1 MEERKDSE
9 TKDDGIDAEET
20 DDESPEKKPKTDTEE
35 PFLIEKFINVLDKGG
50 DLLEELRKFVGAADS
65 FASGEST
72 VDAVKQFLDGT
83 NANFQGVMSLLD
95 GVKPGAVMHTAVY
108 NVLERLFSR
117 LPEDFQ
123 QHVNTALVSAQQMLQ
138 KHSRLLHQ
146 SLNRTANY
154 SHVRAT
160 MRLLTSIVTL
170 GPEGA
175 RYVTSVINFETVDL
189 TPWFN
194 TRSRKDPEDVRTST
208 IFFLMSI
215 LVVGSNSVA
224 RQVLQAKGLINSIFP
239 GLLYDRA
246 PFIRSFLSTFQSK
259 VVESLSFTKTLKVK
273 MLNDKSLKYV
283 VQLLTWKGPKP
294 WTLSGKW
301 NKYKAQRETDKED
314 PEAVLEAS
322 KEDVEVV
329 RSTAFKFLISVCC
342 SSKYGVLFRD
352 PRLGQSRQNTNFVI
366 TSTLLTMEHPYN
378 HDLCSSF
385 VVKVM
390 KAAPDQ
396 IGHYLHGWQP
406 ILMYSTA
413 GTAQKLIDLFTR
425 VVEVQDLNATLWATN
440 EKVPERI
447 CRLVVYFALLRLVH
461 GVGEAQSIQNESKAF
476 PLQLSYL
483 RFVAASLQLVKAAC
497 DHIRGLQ
504 CPVSVGLKG
513 KLLRLIRQDV
523 WKNVPPTTSLVA
535 RYKEAVQM
543 ASPQGKGE
551 PPKKKKAAFHSDCS
565 AYCATILDV
574 LDLYRGFS
582 QDSDDHYN
590 WKMLSEL
597 AGIKTGALDSPAE
610 GLCLQ
615 LRAIGLILECCP
627 NSEALMTSSQ
637 VATEPAK
644 AEEAENEVKTATAE
658 AKETASEVKT
668 TSSKAEEAAH
678 KVKELVP
685 KAQKSAPKA
694 KESAAKAQE
703 AEEKKD
709 TSTLSHLL
717 HLFARC
723 KGPVIGKSA
732 ASLIS
737 KLLCNLSV
745 LDGYGSEVDLWMEQ
759 FRRGHHVGLIRLLLE
774 AVRLI
779 ISDSDRLNSEVMQ
792 YVKEHDTAGPGGKES
807 AGRDLWTLL
816 KQDAAAAK
824 ESEDLESFEAG
835 TYFSPL
841 VPAMLE
847 TLKDFPDDTF
857 KKYVYSVIRSI
868 LHHQQR
874 PHVFVAFLRKHALRL
889 SKPLLAY
896 AAIWATPDLPKLK
909 PIKEELGEQ
918 FYFEAEKRLEH
929 LFFNLLFYPGE
940 KKLDS
945 EDKSFETLLSDVSKC
960 SSFDCTSL
968 FYQAMFYTRKLFVN
982 GDVSVGVADM
992 LQVLKAVFERTI
1004 ELGPQKEEASALL
1017 NVMLRDELT
1026 LSYYL
1031 HGDKE
1036 SDLFSAALKYT
1047 NFLLDTIHRVLENN
1061 PSVPPSLQAS
1071 LRVLKDRSVAIMAG
1085 GVPPKGLDTERLL
1098 QAFGSELTEAD
1109 MLALLEAATRVT
1121 SKKYRKSLG
1130 ALLSSWLSCACREEG
1145 REEDVPL
1152 LSAAV
1157 VQSMLAIILECSD
1170 KTALLAAFLRFL
1182 ELRPVYVFALGS
1194 EEVRRLLEDQ
1204 CSAGID
1210 VVTFLVRHNV
1220 QHRRQLQQLIP
1231 LSFKPV
1237 VSHLSPASVAGFL
1250 RALTLGLSSATTG
1263 GPHKRLLAWLTKT
1276 FLVLPKRMCAL
1287 EEGVSPQVVHDMTAC
1302 LESLVKLGQL
1312 GNDNVAKLVDIL
1324 ADTAERQ
1331 LQLALLN
1338 ALCRSMTEELLD
1350 SAVCDSCLHTL
1361 LQCIANLVAGNE
1373 EPPEHVLRQLREA
1386 VATAEAVD
1394 EKVFARVVRQDG
1406 LWPQFIKSNLK
1417 AGFQSQT
1424 FGKTS
1429 FELLSVIC
1437 RKVYSAESV
1446 GDINPALCRVYL
1458 MMFGHSRFLPLML
1471 DTDPKSQDQRDKM
1484 LELMAVLVQCDPAV
1498 CNVEHIP
1505 LFLSAYGATLSL
1517 VDQRILYLMYL
1528 YEKNGVDLCSFKPFL
1543 WGPSAV
1549 SFYSLHKKA
1558 SVTLLKQPK
1567 SEEVLNLINEDKMA
1581 ATVSR
1586 FPLELELDVVPVES
1600 VADGRLYDPRFML
1613 PLLYTLLS
1621 PESLVNCRQVVE
1633 SRCLSLALVSLSSEV
1648 FAVRCLA
1655 CNLLMQLHQHLH
1667 GSRFATSAFWLAV
1680 LEALRNAAT
1689 VTCPHVPCLVTGYL
1703 VSAIEVISNPGH
1715 YMFSAVMTF
1724 LLAKPVLD
1732 IDNVPDFYKMFYNY
1746 RVEHHMKRDW
1756 HLEVMADYMR
1766 CGVDFHISKKR
1777 YIFHILLTF
1786 FMSPLCQKSTK
1797 ALILKVLIAA
1807 VKIPKAARILCREQ
1821 GLLMWL
1827 PAALERNAEE
1837 EGVPE
1842 LLLEVVH
1849 HVWKSSF
1856 VKTLRVKDLQA
1867 ARGRKVN
1874 KASRGAPE
1882 PAEEDESEDED
1893 REEGGGGKGGEDEAA
1908 SILAKRESLRYY
1920 EYFPYEFLLTLFN
1933 IRQHVRSCM
1942 NLDTFNQFTEQL
1954 SDMLCFVRAREASGK
1969 SKATQNCCLPNRDI
1983 VFELLEHWK
1992 HFAAGCRTADGCK
2005 SSSQAVASIALHW
2018 PPDDVT
2024 PSQEWLTA
2032 VDFALRH
2039 GVQTLEFNGDLL
2051 AWVQRWLACSRGPG
2065 HAGKL
2070 VNFSSGGCLERLLSR
2085 THWSLSE
2092 VLGASGEET
2101 RPDVVPTT
2109 LKVTDAL
2116 FGKAADALPDAEG
2129 EAYRREMVLLRLDAS
2144 LSELDRALATSVLF
2158 HELLLRVN
2166 KAG

>member
-1 MEERKDSE
+1 MTAQQAKMPKKRKRSEVEERKDSE

-329 RSTAFKFLISVCC
+329 RSTAFNFLISVCC

-497 DHIRGLQ
+497 DHIRGPQ

-627 NSEALMTSSQ
+627 NSEALMTS
-637 VATEPAK
+637 
-644 AEEAENEVKTATAE
+644 
-658 AKETASEVKT
+658 
-668 TSSKAEEAAH
+668 
-678 KVKELVP
+678 
-685 KAQKSAPKA
+685 
-694 KESAAKAQE
+694 
-703 AEEKKD
+703 EKKD

-847 TLKDFPDDTF
+847 TLKDFPDDMF

-896 AAIWATPDLPKLK
+896 AAIWSTPDLPKLK

-968 FYQAMFYTRKLFVN
+968 FYQTMFYTRKLFVN

-1036 SDLFSAALKYT
+1036 SDVFSAALKYT

-1338 ALCRSMTEELLD
+1338 ALCHSMTEELLD

-1361 LQCIANLVAGNE
+1361 LQCITNLVAGNE
-1373 EPPEHVLRQLREA
+1373 EPPEHVLRQLQEA

-1471 DTDPKSQDQRDKM
+1471 DTDPKSQDQR
-1484 LELMAVLVQCDPAV
+1484 
-1498 CNVEHIP
+1498 
-1505 LFLSAYGATLSL
+1505 
-1517 VDQRILYLMYL
+1517 DQRILYLMYL

-1621 PESLVNCRQVVE
+1621 PVPEIPCTSEAAEFSCAPLPQHSLQCAVHQQEACLCYVMLCRA
-1633 SRCLSLALVSLSSEV
+1633 ALCIVTVISISY
-1648 FAVRCLA
+1648 
-1655 CNLLMQLHQHLH
+1655 
-1667 GSRFATSAFWLAV
+1667 AFWLAV

-1827 PAALERNAEE
+1827 PAALERYSIERPRCVLCMRAQSELSTNQPIHNIVNIWAKFGMACGQFILWSPFCVCNWSLSACTCENKALSVFLRNAEE

-1933 IRQHVRSCM
+1933 IRQHVR
-1942 NLDTFNQFTEQL
+1942 
-1954 SDMLCFVRAREASGK
+1954 
-1969 SKATQNCCLPNRDI
+1969 
-1983 VFELLEHWK
+1983 
-1992 HFAAGCRTADGCK
+1992 
-2005 SSSQAVASIALHW
+2005 
-2018 PPDDVT
+2018 
-2024 PSQEWLTA
+2024 
-2032 VDFALRH
+2032 
-2039 GVQTLEFNGDLL
+2039 
-2051 AWVQRWLACSRGPG
+2051 
-2065 HAGKL
+2065 
-2070 VNFSSGGCLERLLSR
+2070 
-2085 THWSLSE
+2085 
-2092 VLGASGEET
+2092 
-2101 RPDVVPTT
+2101 
-2109 LKVTDAL
+2109 
-2116 FGKAADALPDAEG
+2116 
-2129 EAYRREMVLLRLDAS
+2129 
-2144 LSELDRALATSVLF
+2144 
-2158 HELLLRVN
+2158 
-2166 KAG
+2166 